1 MITAKDLVPAE
12 WSRESPWHDAG
23 YDTAWVPAD
32 ASASVFTGGKGWNQG
47 HKEETCVWDA
57 SWISVLRRI
66 VWDTDRADVNEIE
79 WMWWEDSDRVAA
91 HTQRA
96 GEWVAYSRQNSIM
109 IESHW
114 LARSKGGQSEFVIR
128 IEDGRKL
135 FNEHTGLQ
143 YEINLAALT
152 QTNVMT
158 SFVRPL
164 LRRNAR
170 VLHAAALSVQCC
182 MRVLIAKG
190 LLMRRRSEKVAAR
203 KRKDVSN
210 KRTCAAIIVQRA
222 FRSCPR
228 NTKKP
233 IPLTDD
239 EQEIES
245 GKSVVAPADVC
256 CL

>member
-1 MITAKDLVPAE
+1 
-12 WSRESPWHDAG
+12 
-23 YDTAWVPAD
+23 
-32 ASASVFTGGKGWNQG
+32 
-47 HKEETCVWDA
+47 
-57 SWISVLRRI
+57 
-66 VWDTDRADVNEIE
+66 
-79 WMWWEDSDRVAA
+79 
-91 HTQRA
+91 
-96 GEWVAYSRQNSIM
+96 M

-164 LRRNAR
+164 LRRRRERIVERMVEAAVKLESVAR
-170 VLHAAALSVQCC
+170 
-182 MRVLIAKG
+182 G
-190 LLMRRRSEKVAAR
+190 WFGRRVAAR
-203 KRKDVSN
+203 KRKDMSI

-233 IPLTDD
+233 ILLTDD

-245 GKSVVAPADVC
+245 GQSVVAPADVC